1 MKPTPLHRKRQL
13 ETAEEQVDKL
23 VGIVRQD
30 NRRGGDAQQREG
42 HDGQQGGDAQRRSF
56 SHPPHGN
63 PDSDAR
69 EPLRW
74 FPIKILGNPRKSLEI
89 IILLGSLF
97 PALLGGN
104 REPLRWLAHVLGL
117 RQGEDENDGAGE

>member
-1 MKPTPLHRKRQL
+1 MEPTPLHRKRQL

-56 SHPPHGN
+56 SHAPHGN

-74 FPIKILGNPRKSLEI
+74 FPTKILGNPRKSFEI
-89 IILLGSLF
+89 
-97 PALLGGN
+97 
-104 REPLRWLAHVLGL
+104 LRKS
-117 RQGEDENDGAGE
+117 